1 MSQARCPRAWQ
12 AEAVLDRRLS
22 AADRAAFER
31 HAPSCADCSREHA
44 QLVRLRELG
53 QRLAA
58 VDVTPLARKR
68 QRNELLRRAHE
79 SSVSAARMPNWVV
92 VPRPARLAIA
102 GVALVLA
109 VATVVWLRAGSQSA
123 VGAPKFEA
131 RAAPSTLWATPGQGP
146 QTRLLLSDGS
156 LQVTVQKL
164 LAGQSFIVTLPDGE
178 LEVRGTRF
186 VVEVKPPRTERVAV
200 SEGLV
205 ALRIRGQHELLLRAG
220 DTWNAAVAAIPLP
233 PSTPAPSSPPSG
245 AHLVVTPP
253 SAGSSPRAKLAAPVP
268 STAPSSPTRQFGEAM
283 AAYARGDFASA
294 EQLFRSFEA
303 ANPQSSQVE
312 DSLFLRA
319 LARQRRGDGAGAKQ
333 LAAEYVRR
341 YPTGFRAAEA
351 RRLLE
356 SP

>member
-31 HAPSCADCSREHA
+31 HAPTCGDCSREHRELA
-44 QLVRLRELG
+44 RLRELG
-53 QRLAA
+53 QRLTAA
-58 VDVTPLARKR
+58 DATPLSRKR

-79 SSVSAARMPNWVV
+79 SSVSVHRVPSGSAAP
-92 VPRPARLAIA
+92 RLAWL
-102 GVALVLA
+102 ALPGAVLLLAA
-109 VATVVWLRAGSQSA
+109 VLSLRAGSHGV
-123 VGAPKFEA
+123 VGAPKFET
-131 RAAPSTLWATPGQGP
+131 RAAPSAVWATPGKGP

-156 LQVTVQKL
+156 LQVAVQKL
-164 LAGQSFIVTLPDGE
+164 EAGQSFVVTLPDGE

-186 VVEVKPPRTERVAV
+186 VVEVTPPRTERVAV
-200 SEGLV
+200 SEGSV
-205 ALRIRGQHELLLRAG
+205 ALRIRGQLELLLRAG
-220 DTWNAAVAAIPLP
+220 DTWNAPVATAPIPP
-233 PSTPAPSSPPSG
+233 TTAAPSSSPS
-245 AHLVVTPP
+245 ARTVLAPP
-253 SAGSSPRAKLAAPVP
+253 SAGSPPRGKPTARVP
-268 STAPSSPTRQFGEAM
+268 STAPSPTHQFGEAM

-319 LARQRRGDGAGAKQ
+319 LARQRRGDGATAKQ

-341 YPTGFRAAEA
+341 YPAGFRAAEA

-356 SP
+356 AP